1 MTAYKYLW
9 FIKWSNESQKRAA
22 KDPEFFTK
30 WMEKHNKHCE
40 KSGVKLV
47 FAGTPYTTV
56 EESVFCYETEMPLA
70 EFQEF
75 KQSLY
80 NLDRTLI
87 DYAKTI
93 TVVPY

>member
-1 MTAYKYLW
+1 
-9 FIKWSNESQKRAA
+9 
-22 KDPEFFTK
+22 
-30 WMEKHNKHCE
+30 MENHRNHCE

-75 KQSLY
+75 KQHLY

-87 DYAKTI
+87 DYAKTL